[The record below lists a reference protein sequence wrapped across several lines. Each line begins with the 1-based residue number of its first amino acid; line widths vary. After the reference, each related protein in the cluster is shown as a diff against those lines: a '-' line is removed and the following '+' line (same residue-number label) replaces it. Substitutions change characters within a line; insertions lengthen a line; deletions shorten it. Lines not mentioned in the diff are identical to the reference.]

1 MCCEFVGSTAA
12 VGSLAWRS
20 PPAEA
25 SGASFE
31 QLAIVTSLPP
41 SWRTYGRSVIL
52 TSADA
57 VPAHART
64 RAAVSAARRTG
75 VLIGSP
81 LPRMVPTPRSARDN
95 TPAATDRPPALDRLV
110 LARTGNEEG
119 HAGARQT

>member
-1 MCCEFVGSTAA
+1 MRREFVGSTAA

-64 RAAVSAARRTG
+64 RVAVSAARRTG

-81 LPRMVPTPRSARDN
+81 LPRMNPTPGRRGRYARRHRQS
-95 TPAATDRPPALDRLV
+95 TVRRRLV
-110 LARTGNEEG
+110 RTRTGNEG
-119 HAGARQT
+119 DHAGARQT